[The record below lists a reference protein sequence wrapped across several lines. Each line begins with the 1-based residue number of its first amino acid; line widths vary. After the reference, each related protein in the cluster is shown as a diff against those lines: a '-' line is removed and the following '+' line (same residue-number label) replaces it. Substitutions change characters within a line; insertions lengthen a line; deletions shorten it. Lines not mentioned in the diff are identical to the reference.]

1 MFRDYINEAL
11 LKDVN
16 PATLNDEFQGIA
28 SSLLPKEKNK
38 AQACEALER
47 MLVKGADGSTKI
59 EVQRFI
65 EAVIFLDL
73 LEDETL
79 VDENAKC
86 VLDAFCSV
94 M

>member
-1 MFRDYINEAL
+1 
-11 LKDVN
+11 
-16 PATLNDEFQGIA
+16 
-28 SSLLPKEKNK
+28 
-38 AQACEALER
+38 